1 MRWEGPDSEA
11 VFSFHLVS
19 SPSGVSENVEYWAP
33 TAESSVEVI
42 VTVGGIVVVL
52 EVKGGEREGGKGEG
66 GKGEGGKGG
75 EREGREGEGGERE
88 GGKGERGREEVHTWS
103 FLLKKLFMIIPWI

>member
-1 MRWEGPDSEA
+1 M
-11 VFSFHLVS
+11 FSFHLVS

-42 VTVGGIVVVL
+42 VTMGGVVVVL

-66 GKGEGGKGG
+66 GKRYTLGLSK
-75 EREGREGEGGERE
+75 
-88 GGKGERGREEVHTWS
+88 S
-103 FLLKKLFMIIPWI
+103 SMIIPWI